1 LAHGDSPCFGVIF
14 YENVYEKKKS
24 KRKPFEKLFVK
35 GKQEIKRKKI
45 TNRKEKDN

>member
-1 LAHGDSPCFGVIF
+1 MKTALVLRLFSTKM
-14 YENVYEKKKS
+14 YMRKKKS

-35 GKQEIKRKKI
+35 GKQETKRKKI